1 MQIFLLVLSSYVLG
15 ATLLPFRR
23 TGKWWIRAFD
33 FLRLQ
38 TICIGLATLG
48 GLVGTYD
55 GQVLNLVLIG
65 LVGSCVAYYAY
76 RLYPYTLL
84 SPHQVLPATTN
95 DPTRHFCV
103 LMSNIQ
109 MDNQQVAPL
118 LTLITDV
125 KPDILF
131 LLEPNAWWTEQ
142 LRSLDHAY
150 PYAVKQPQDN
160 FYGMLVYSRLPLAQT
175 AVKFLVEDHIPSIY
189 AQATLDSGDVID
201 LYCLHPEPPVPSID
215 TEERDAELL
224 IVGKQVRQAGRPCVV
239 GGDLNDVAGSPI
251 NRLFQNISG
260 LLDPRIGRGLY
271 NTHPTYVPFFRAP
284 VDHVFHSDEFRL
296 VALHRLPKIGSD
308 HFPICIKLSY
318 EPEKEE
324 EQEEP
329 TPTPQEKARA
339 EEIIENGE

>member
-1 MQIFLLVLSSYVLG
+1 MQIFLIVLSTYVVV
-15 ATLLPFRR
+15 ATLLPFMR

-33 FLRLQ
+33 FLRVQ
-38 TICIGLATLG
+38 TICIGVGT
-48 GLVGTYD
+48 LVGLAWTYD
-55 GQVLNLVLIG
+55 GQRLSLLLMG
-65 LVGSCVAYYAY
+65 LVSSCVAYYTY
-76 RLYPYTLL
+76 CLYPYTLL
-84 SPHQVLPATTN
+84 SPRQVLPATKN
-95 DPTRHFCV
+95 DPTRRFCV
-103 LMSNIQ
+103 LVSNIQ
-109 MDNQQVAPL
+109 MDNQRVEPL
-118 LTLITDV
+118 LALIEKV
-125 KPDILF
+125 NPDILF

-142 LRSLDHAY
+142 LSGLDHDY

-160 FYGMLVYSRLPLAQT
+160 FYGMIVYSRLPLAYT

-189 AQATLDSGDVID
+189 AQATLRSGDIVD

-224 IVGKQVRQAGRPCVV
+224 IVSKQVRQAGRPCVV

-271 NTHPTYVPFFRAP
+271 NTHPTYVPFLRAP

-296 VALHRLPKIGSD
+296 VTLKRLPKIGSD

-329 TPTPQEKARA
+329 TPTPEEKACA
-339 EEIIENGE
+339 EEIIENGQ